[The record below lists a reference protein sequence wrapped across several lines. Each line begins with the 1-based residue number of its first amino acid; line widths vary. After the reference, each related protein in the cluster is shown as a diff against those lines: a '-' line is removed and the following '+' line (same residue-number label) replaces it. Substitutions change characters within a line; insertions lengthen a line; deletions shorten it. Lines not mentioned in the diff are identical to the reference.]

1 MLLVTVVAAPASDS
15 VVVIFYR
22 NQARRNGRIR
32 TGIVIVIVIIMI
44 TILIAE
50 QEHSRS
56 FDQSPSSGKN
66 STNMMDDC
74 NFGRSHLRYSKPPLQ
89 VVETSEIRR
98 TRLLSD
104 SLQRICV
111 TSIEP
116 TDQRSYS
123 ALLDFRSSPDPIGI
137 WLSLIG

>member
-32 TGIVIVIVIIMI
+32 TGIVIVIIMI
-44 TILIAE
+44 TILIVE

-74 NFGRSHLRYSKPPLQ
+74 NFARSHLRYSKPPLQ
-89 VVETSEIRR
+89 VVETSEIRQ